1 MSLDYN
7 PVLLDEALPV
17 EINVPQGAEWRF
29 EVPYKTIMTLTV
41 IGGVGEIFGTELP
54 NDVPVRFTGCKYAV
68 YAPLSSG
75 CKLQYHTSINRD
87 NVNTSSESDTVHE
100 YISSD
105 TLVPQLANLSFA
117 LEVSRLQ
124 AAATI
129 SAADESQRKLGP
141 RTLIIGNSLSGK
153 TAAAKTLVAYAA
165 KMDRV
170 PLLVNLDPKEGVF
183 SLPGLLTA
191 TAIRDF
197 LDVESVNGWGGT
209 PTTGAAPHLPKQPL
223 VKSYGFVSV
232 NDNVELYK
240 YQMSQLGKAAR
251 ARLDADPDIRVGGF
265 VIDTPTLG
273 MKDIDVVEAIVKEF
287 DVNLVVVTG
296 NDKLAVDLRRH
307 FVDKVNAES
316 LAVVKIGRSNAVSEL
331 DEAFVRKCQEDT
343 IREYFNGNFRT
354 RLSPLKFDVDIK
366 SYVIYK
372 VARLLDYTSQMA
384 FLPSKDSYA
393 ADGDGDDD
401 PAADPEKAL
410 EESFEKYFVKL
421 DEPNSSN
428 LENSIIAITHVPVP
442 PSGKVLPGQ
451 LLASSVYGY
460 AHVLKVDD
468 GKQKMSML
476 FPSSNNIPR
485 NVLIATE
492 IGYTE

>member
-7 PVLLDEALPV
+7 PALLEEEALP
-17 EINVPQGAEWRF
+17 IDIDIPQGAEWRF
-29 EVPYKTIMTLTV
+29 EVPYKTIVIVTV
-41 IGGVGEIFGTELP
+41 ISGVGEIFGTELP
-54 NDVPVRFTGCKYAV
+54 NDVPIRFTGCKYAV
-68 YAPLSSG
+68 YAPLSAG
-75 CKLQYHTSINRD
+75 CKLQYKTSVNRD
-87 NVNTSSESDTVHE
+87 NVNTSSESDVVHE
-100 YISSD
+100 YMCTE

-117 LEVSRLQ
+117 LEVARLQ
-124 AAATI
+124 AAAT
-129 SAADESQRKLGP
+129 SLASGP
-141 RTLIIGNSLSGK
+141 RVLILGNNLTGK

-191 TAIRDF
+191 TAIREF

-209 PTTGAAPHLPKQPL
+209 PTTGATPHLPKQPL
-223 VKSYGFVSV
+223 VKSYGFVNV

-240 YQMSQLGKAAR
+240 YQMAQLGRAAR
-251 ARLDADPDIRVGGF
+251 ARFQTDTEIRIGGF
-265 VIDTPTLG
+265 VIDTPALG
-273 MKDIDVVEAIVKEF
+273 MKHIDVIEAIIKEF
-287 DVNLVVVTG
+287 DVNLIVATG
-296 NDKLAVDLRRH
+296 DDRLTVDLSRH
-307 FVDKVNAES
+307 FKERVSTES

-331 DEAFVRKCQEDT
+331 DDSFVRKCQEDT

-393 ADGDGDDD
+393 ADGEDDT
-401 PAADPEKAL
+401 AADPERAL

-421 DEPNSSN
+421 ENPNSSN

-442 PSGKVLPGQ
+442 PNGKVIPGE
-451 LLASSVYGY
+451 LLRSSVYGY

-468 GKQKMSML
+468 SKQKMSML

-485 NVLIATE
+485 NVLIATD